1 MSKKYSVRIWT
12 ILVALVLC
20 CSGLYMATS
29 LNVASADSAD
39 SAGSDRSKENFNQ
52 GWKFYK
58 GNVSGA
64 EAVEFDDAAWKSVVL
79 PHTFEYTDYMASTWY
94 RGIGWY
100 RKTFTLD
107 SEDSGKKI
115 NLYFEGSK
123 TATEVWVNGV
133 KLDKHVGGFN
143 PFNYDITEHVQ
154 FGEKNVV
161 AVKVDNS
168 YQQQV
173 APEKPDNSYV
183 GFNMFG
189 GIYRDVYLIKT
200 NKLYVPEAI
209 HSWNNNWKE
218 GGGVFAY
225 SSNVSAAK
233 ADVHVK
239 TWVKNSNTSPVE
251 TTIISEIV
259 DEHGEVV
266 GSSQSTNV
274 IGANEV
280 QEFSHKI
287 IVSNPN
293 RWSVQNPYLYSVKTK
308 VKNGESILDD
318 YNTNFGIR
326 KTEWTQNNGF
336 FLNDEHVKI
345 FGVNHH
351 QDYPFIGDAVPNNQH
366 VLDVQRIKDAGA
378 NFVRDAH
385 YLYDDAFMDAAD
397 KMGVMQ
403 WVEIPGWGNINPSSF
418 GEAWKQSNKDALY
431 AAIRTARNHP
441 SVVIWGAGINEMQQ
455 MVELETELN
464 NIAKAE
470 DPSRATSMGR
480 NYNTSNNIFDVYGR
494 NVYTEAQWNDAGLQN
509 ASPDPKAKGLL
520 ITEHTGHTYE
530 TWRDADETRLIGQ
543 ALAAQKMTELAHN
556 EDYVHGSLIWEM
568 HDHHHQVSIVRPHG
582 LTDAGRIPK
591 FAYYWHQSQSAQDNY
606 DGSVN
611 PMVFIAN
618 YWKPTS
624 PTKVTVFSNTDQV
637 RLSKWDGAEWKVF
650 QTNNPMPINV
660 AHPHFEFELGVHDT
674 AKIKAE
680 GLIDGKVVATHIVE
694 EPGAPAAVEL
704 KADTLTIDGNGSD
717 IAIVSFYIKDQ
728 RGTVVPYSTN
738 KANFEITGPGI
749 LIGGPSVSAL
759 NGANMILVKS
769 TGAPGTI
776 TVTATATGLES
787 DSIQIEA
794 KDVGINLEQPKPE
807 PTNLA
812 LDKTVTVSSEQVG
825 AINNPAINAN
835 DGNPSTRWAASS
847 GALPQWWQVDLGE
860 VKKVNRTNIIFNQ
873 QDTRKYGYKIEVST
887 DNETFTP
894 VVADSLS
901 VTAGDTE
908 NLFETVNARYVRIT
922 INSVTPSNFWAS
934 IMEASVYYDEESAPE
949 IPTSTL
955 SEMEQPIPAGQ
966 NFTVNYGLN
975 FVKKVYAQDI
985 TVFYDASIMEYVT
998 AKSMI
1003 PGVSII
1009 DINSSTP
1016 GKLRLIA
1023 ASEGTDHAVTGKA
1036 DVIELMFKAKAIDAP
1051 ASGTIETTTVTLGK
1065 EDGEEITAVTQ
1076 LITVEVIPNVTD
1088 ISLDINNDGR
1098 ISIGDLGIVA
1108 ASYGKTSE
1116 SQDWEKIKHADINS
1130 DGRIDV
1136 EDLAMIASKIIE

>member
-1 MSKKYSVRIWT
+1 MSKKYSLWIST
-12 ILVALVLC
+12 ILVAMVLC
-20 CSGLYMATS
+20 FSGLYLSAS
-29 LNVASADSAD
+29 LNVASAD
-39 SAGSDRSKENFNQ
+39 SAGSDRSKENFNLDWQ
-52 GWKFYK
+52 FYK
-58 GNVSGA
+58 GDISGA
-64 EAVEFDDAAWKSVVL
+64 EAVDFDDATWKSVVL
-79 PHTFEYTDYMASTWY
+79 PHTFEYTDYMANNWY

-100 RKTFTLD
+100 RKAFTLD
-107 SEDSGKKI
+107 EEDRGKNI

-123 TATEVWVNGV
+123 TKTEVWVNGV
-133 KLDKHVGGFN
+133 KLDNHVGGFN

-154 FGEKNVV
+154 IGGKNVI
-161 AVKVDNS
+161 AVKVDNR
-168 YQQQV
+168 YQGQV
-173 APEKPDNSYV
+173 APEKPDGSYV

-189 GIYRDVYLIKT
+189 GIYRDVFLIKT

-209 HSWNNNWKE
+209 HSWNSNWEE

-225 SSNVSAAK
+225 SSNVSAAS

-239 TWVKNSNTSPVE
+239 TWVHNSNESAVE

-259 DEHGEVV
+259 DEQGLVV
-266 GSSQSTNV
+266 GTSKSTHV
-274 IGANEV
+274 IGVDQVEEV
-280 QEFSHKI
+280 SHTIK
-287 IVSNPN
+287 VNNPN
-293 RWSVQNPYLYSVKTK
+293 RWSVQNPNLYSVKST
-308 VKNGESILDD
+308 VKDGNSIVDD
-318 YNTNFGIR
+318 YHTTFGIR
-326 KTEWTQNNGF
+326 KTEWTQSQGF

-351 QDYPFIGDAVPNNQH
+351 QDYPYIGDAVSNNQH

-397 KMGVMQ
+397 KLGVMQ

-464 NIAKAE
+464 HIAKTE

-494 NVYTEAQWNDAGLQN
+494 NVYTEAEWNAAGLPN
-509 ASPDPKAKGLL
+509 KSPDSNAKGLL

-543 ALAAQKMTELAHN
+543 ALAAQKMTELARN

-568 HDHHHQVSIVRPHG
+568 HDHHHQISIVRPHG

-591 FAYYWHQSQSAQDNY
+591 FAYFWHQSQSAQDNY

-618 YWKPTS
+618 YWRPSS
-624 PTKVTVFSNTDQV
+624 PTKVTVFSNADQV
-637 RLSKWDGAEWKVF
+637 RLSKWDKGEWKVF

-660 AHPHFEFELGVHDT
+660 AHPHFEFDLGVHDT
-674 AKIKAE
+674 TKLKAE

-717 IAIVSFYIKDQ
+717 IAIVEFYIKDQ
-728 RGTVVPYSTN
+728 KGTVVPYSTN
-738 KANFEITGPGI
+738 KANFEISGPGI

-759 NGANMILVKS
+759 NGANMLLVKS

-776 TVTATATGLES
+776 SVTTTSTGLES

-794 KDVGINLEQPKPE
+794 KDVGINLEQPAPE

-812 LDKTVTVSSEQVG
+812 LNKPVTVSSEQVG
-825 AINNPAINAN
+825 TINNPATNAN

-847 GALPQWWQVDLGE
+847 GTLPQWWQVDLGE
-860 VKKVNRTNIIFNQ
+860 VKKLNSTKITFNQ
-873 QDTRKYGYKIEVST
+873 QDTRTYEYKIDVST
-887 DNETFTP
+887 DNENFTP
-894 VVADSLS
+894 VVANTTSTTTGDSENHF
-901 VTAGDTE
+901 DT
-908 NLFETVNARYVRIT
+908 VDARYVRIT
-922 INSVTPSNFWAS
+922 ISSVKPSNFWAS
-934 IMEASVYYDEESAPE
+934 MLEASVYYTEEPALE

-955 SEMEQPIPAGQ
+955 SEVDEPIQAGQ

-975 FVKKVYAQDI
+975 HVEDVYAQDI
-985 TVFYDASIMEYVT
+985 TIFYDSTIMEYVS
-998 AKSMI
+998 ANSKI

-1016 GKLRLIA
+1016 GQLRLIV
-1023 ASEGTDHAVTGKA
+1023 ASEGREHAVTGKM
-1036 DVIELMFKAKAIDAP
+1036 DIIELTFKAKDIPAP
-1051 ASGTIETTTVTLGK
+1051 ASGTIETTTVTLGN
-1065 EDGEEITAVTQ
+1065 EEGEEVTAITK
-1076 LITVEVIPNVTD
+1076 LITVGVVPSAPE
-1088 ISLDINNDGR
+1088 ISSDINKDGKV
-1098 ISIGDLGIVA
+1098 SIGDLAIVA
-1108 ASYGKTSE
+1108 ANYGKTSA
-1116 SQDWEKIKHADINS
+1116 SQDWNQVKHVDIS
-1130 DGRIDV
+1130 RDGQIDIA
-1136 EDLAMIASKIIE
+1136 DLAIVASKIIE

>member
-1 MSKKYSVRIWT
+1 MVNRFSFRMGLVFAVFILYFSVVHMPSN
-12 ILVALVLC
+12 LDA
-20 CSGLYMATS
+20 
-29 LNVASADSAD
+29 ASAS
-39 SAGSDRSKENFNQ
+39 GSDRSKENFNL
-52 GWKFYK
+52 GWRFYK
-58 GNVSGA
+58 GNVAGA
-64 EAVEFDDAAWKSVVL
+64 ETVDFNDAAWKSVVL
-79 PHTFEYTDYMASTWY
+79 PHTFEYTDYMANYWY
-94 RGIGWY
+94 RGVGWY
-100 RKTFTLD
+100 RKEFTLEEVD
-107 SEDSGKKI
+107 RGKRI

-123 TATEVWVNGV
+123 TSTEVWVNGV

-143 PFNYDITEHVQ
+143 PFNYDITDHVQ
-154 FGEKNVV
+154 FGRENVI

-168 YQQQV
+168 YQEQV
-173 APEKPDNSYV
+173 APEKPDGSYV

-189 GIYRDVYLIKT
+189 GIYRDVYLIKS
-200 NKLYVPEAI
+200 NKLYIPEAI

-225 SSNVSAAK
+225 SSNVSSVS

-239 TWVKNSNTSPVE
+239 TWVHNTNENPVKS
-251 TTIISEIV
+251 TIISEIV
-259 DEHGEVV
+259 DESGKVV
-266 GSSQSTNV
+266 GTSESTHIIN
-274 IGANEV
+274 ANQV
-280 QEFSHKI
+280 QEFSQTMK
-287 IVSNPN
+287 VLSPN
-293 RWSVQNPYLYSVKTK
+293 RWSILKPYLYNVKTT
-308 VKNGESILDD
+308 VKNGDAIVDD
-318 YNTNFGIR
+318 YHTTFGIR
-326 KTEWTQNNGF
+326 KTEWTKSQGF

-366 VLDVQRIKDAGA
+366 VLDVARIKEAGA

-397 KMGVMQ
+397 KLGVMQ

-494 NVYTEAQWNDAGLQN
+494 NVYTEAQWNQAGLQN
-509 ASPDPKAKGLL
+509 ASPDPNAKGLL

-530 TWRDADETRLIGQ
+530 TWRDADEERLIGQ
-543 ALAAQKMTELAHN
+543 ALAAQKMTELARA

-618 YWKPTS
+618 YWRPIS
-624 PTKVTVFSNTDQV
+624 PTKVTVFSNADQV
-637 RLSKWDGAEWKVF
+637 RLSKWDGKAWKEF

-674 AKIKAE
+674 TKIKAE

-694 EPGAPAAVEL
+694 EPGAPASVEL
-704 KADTLTIDGNGSD
+704 KADTSTIDGNGSD
-717 IAIVSFYIKDQ
+717 IAIIEFYIKDQ
-728 RGTVVPYSTN
+728 KGTVVPYSTN
-738 KANFEITGPGI
+738 KANFEIEGPGL
-749 LIGGPSVSAL
+749 LIGGPTVAAL

-776 TVTATATGLES
+776 TVKATSSGLEPGT
-787 DSIQIEA
+787 IQLEA
-794 KDVGINLEQPKPE
+794 RDVGMNLEQPEPE

-812 LDKTVTVSSEQVG
+812 THKPVTFSSEQVG
-825 AINNPAINAN
+825 TIHNPATNAN
-835 DGNPSTRWAASS
+835 DGNPATRWAASS
-847 GALPQWWQVDLGE
+847 GTLPQWWQVDLGE
-860 VKKVNRTNIIFNQ
+860 EMNINRTHIVFNQ
-873 QDTRKYGYKIEVST
+873 QNARSYEYKIDVST
-887 DNETFTP
+887 DNTNFTP
-894 VVADSLS
+894 VVATITSNTLGDS
-901 VTAGDTE
+901 DQ
-908 NLFETVNARYVRIT
+908 LFKTVKARYVRIT
-922 INSVTPSNFWAS
+922 ISSVAPSNFWAS
-934 IMEASVYYDEESAPE
+934 ILEAGVFYDEESPPE
-949 IPTSTL
+949 IPASTL
-955 SEMEQPIPAGQ
+955 SAVESPVHTGQ
-966 NFTVNYGLN
+966 SFTVSYGLRAVEN
-975 FVKKVYAQDI
+975 VYAQDI
-985 TVFYDASIMEYVT
+985 TLFYDASIMEYVS
-998 AKSMI
+998 ARSMI

-1009 DINSSTP
+1009 DMNSSTP
-1016 GKLRLIA
+1016 GQIRLIA
-1023 ASEGTDHAVTGKA
+1023 ASEGPSRDVSGKVE
-1036 DVIELMFKAKAIDAP
+1036 VIELTFRAKASDSP

-1065 EDGEEITAVTQ
+1065 ADGEEITARTQ
-1076 LITVEVIPNVTD
+1076 LVTVQVAPSVINN
-1088 ISLDINNDGR
+1088 SLDINKDGKV
-1098 ISIGDLGIVA
+1098 SIGDLAIVA
-1108 ASYGKTSE
+1108 ANYGKTSE
-1116 SQDWEKIKHADINS
+1116 SQDWNQVKHVDIS
-1130 DGRIDV
+1130 GDGRIDV
-1136 EDLAMIASKIIE
+1136 ADLAMIAHKIIE